1 MILVEFFFLLGVTI
15 QHQNGNIERGLE
27 AFRQKD
33 FSKAE
38 QFFREA
44 IRENP
49 ELPLAHKLLGMSF
62 SVREDYG
69 QALDPFKRACEI
81 NPREDN
87 ACYYLGRTYY
97 SLNRFEE
104 AKQAFA
110 VALRYQNPRG
120 RPLLG
125 LALALEALGMFSE
138 AEQRYRE
145 AIEAGEKRALVDYGM
160 FLYKNG
166 RGRESIA
173 ILRKANAQEELQR
186 VTRSVAAS
194 GEARRRASPAP
205 TVRFEASSLDMTV
218 RNGATGNKH
227 LIETMIGGVAL
238 FDFDN
243 DGWLDVFV
251 SNGGESPGL
260 KKADSTYSNALFRNL
275 GGGKFTNVTQKAGL
289 SGQGYCM
296 GVAAA
301 DFDNDGWTDI
311 FVTGVRGNRL
321 YRNRGDGT
329 FDDVTEKAGV
339 AGNGGWSVAAGWF
352 DYDNDGWLDLFVVRY
367 VQWDPATEI
376 YCGAGESGNRSY
388 CHPKYYNPL
397 PNALYRNLGNGAF
410 RDVSVESGI
419 AAHMG
424 KGMGLAFGDFDL
436 DGRMDVFVA
445 NDTVANFLF
454 HNEGHGMFREVG
466 LEAGVAYNSNGVAI
480 SSMGADFR
488 DVDND
493 GLADIFVSALSND
506 MFPLFRNLGRGK
518 FVDIAGPARIAA
530 ASLPWSGWG
539 TGAYDFNNDGWKDLF
554 TANGHALDNADLTS
568 SRKARQPNTLFVNQ
582 GDGRF
587 QLAILPG
594 ESLHRGTAFG
604 DFDRDGRMDVVVTR
618 LNESPL
624 LLRNVSEGTGNWI
637 RLLLR
642 GRKSNRDGI
651 GALVEIDADS
661 GKQWNH
667 VTTCV
672 GYGGSSEPAVHFGL
686 GPANR
691 VRKVKIRWPSGATQV
706 LTDLG
711 AGRLHEIVEPHNE

>member
-1 MILVEFFFLLGVTI
+1 
-15 QHQNGNIERGLE
+15 
-27 AFRQKD
+27 
-33 FSKAE
+33 
-38 QFFREA
+38 
-44 IRENP
+44 
-49 ELPLAHKLLGMSF
+49 
-62 SVREDYG
+62 
-69 QALDPFKRACEI
+69 
-81 NPREDN
+81 
-87 ACYYLGRTYY
+87 
-97 SLNRFEE
+97 
-104 AKQAFA
+104 
-110 VALRYQNPRG
+110 
-120 RPLLG
+120 
-125 LALALEALGMFSE
+125 
-138 AEQRYRE
+138 
-145 AIEAGEKRALVDYGM
+145 
-160 FLYKNG
+160 
-166 RGRESIA
+166 
-173 ILRKANAQEELQR
+173 
-186 VTRSVAAS
+186 
-194 GEARRRASPAP
+194 
-205 TVRFEASSLDMTV
+205 RFEASSLDMTV

-329 FDDVTEKAGV
+329 FDDVAEKAVV

-419 AAHMG
+419 AAYMG

-466 LEAGVAYNSNGVAI
+466 LEAGVAYN
-480 SSMGADFR
+480 
-488 DVDND
+488 
-493 GLADIFVSALSND
+493 
-506 MFPLFRNLGRGK
+506 
-518 FVDIAGPARIAA
+518 
-530 ASLPWSGWG
+530 
-539 TGAYDFNNDGWKDLF
+539 
-554 TANGHALDNADLTS
+554 
-568 SRKARQPNTLFVNQ
+568 
-582 GDGRF
+582 
-587 QLAILPG
+587 
-594 ESLHRGTAFG
+594 
-604 DFDRDGRMDVVVTR
+604 
-618 LNESPL
+618 
-624 LLRNVSEGTGNWI
+624 
-637 RLLLR
+637 
-642 GRKSNRDGI
+642 
-651 GALVEIDADS
+651 
-661 GKQWNH
+661 
-667 VTTCV
+667 
-672 GYGGSSEPAVHFGL
+672 
-686 GPANR
+686 
-691 VRKVKIRWPSGATQV
+691 
-706 LTDLG
+706 
-711 AGRLHEIVEPHNE
+711 